1 MARYDH
7 LPIYR
12 SIFRFC
18 VEITKSVNLFSKANK
33 YSLGQEIRLLSY
45 ELLEKLIDANNAEKK
60 LQFLLELRTKLE
72 KVTILTRLAYEIQAF
87 HSLGNYE
94 VIITHMADISRQLE
108 GWIKKETSRAE
119 LI

>member
-12 SIFRFC
+12 SIFKFC
-18 VEITKSVNLFSKANK
+18 VEITKSVNLFSNANK
-33 YSLGQEIRLLSY
+33 HSLGQELRLLSY
-45 ELLEKLIDANNAEKK
+45 ELLGKLIEANNAKEK
-60 LQFLLELRTKLE
+60 LEELLELRTKLE

-94 VIITHMADISRQLE
+94 VVITQMADVSRQLE
-108 GWIKKETSRAE
+108 
-119 LI
+119 